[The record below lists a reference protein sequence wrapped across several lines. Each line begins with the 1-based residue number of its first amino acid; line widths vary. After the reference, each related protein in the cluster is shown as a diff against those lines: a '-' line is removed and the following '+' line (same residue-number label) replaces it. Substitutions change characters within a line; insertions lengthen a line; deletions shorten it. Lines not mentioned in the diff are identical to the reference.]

1 MPVDPKFDIETIMK
15 KPIGELSVEEL
26 KLRLAAVEKKGAIQL
41 KGKNL
46 NDLKPDDLVEISVPF
61 APLGEVYKINEV
73 PYTEGTHKVPLR
85 VARQLASMISESFK
99 IERERLTSRSNH
111 MQGAMLRGEE
121 LAKIQR
127 FEQIIRED

>member
-1 MPVDPKFDIETIMK
+1 MPMDPSYDLETIMK
-15 KPIGELSVEEL
+15 KPIGELTVNEL
-26 KLRLAAVEKKGAIQL
+26 KIRLEAVEKKGAIHA

-61 APLGEVYKINEV
+61 APLGETYKINEV
-73 PYTEGTHKVPLR
+73 PYAEGRHRVPLR
-85 VARQLASMISESFK
+85 LARQLASMISESYK

-127 FEQIIRED
+127 FEQIIAED